1 MIFNIENTFAILRNE
16 IVNNIEA
23 FWPKVIWA
31 LIIVLIWYLCARLLY
46 IFSMFVF
53 KKFKLNEIIDR
64 FKVNMDQETLQCE
77 TTQEKKQQDN
87 KKNLKIIKN
96 RFTDKIKVDDSISKW
111 FAIFIF
117 IIFFRLAISYIGITE
132 IEIFLKDL
140 IDYLPNLF
148 VGILIWFFGIRFANF
163 IYDVIYHT
171 LSVTKEKTSK
181 IIAYSGKIIILF
193 FTLMLFLDYTKI
205 VNEFIINTIVIWFV
219 AMMTLAGGLAFGLG
233 GKDIAQEI
241 LESFRK

>member
-1 MIFNIENTFAILRNE
+1 MIFNIENTFAILKNE
-16 IVNNIEA
+16 IVNNIED
-23 FWPKVIWA
+23 FWAKIIWA

-46 IFSMFVF
+46 IFSMFLF

-64 FKVNMDQETLQCE
+64 FKVNMDQETLQDSKD
-77 TTQEKKQQDN
+77 KKW
-87 KKNLKIIKN
+87 IKN
-96 RFTDKIKVDDSISKW
+96 IPLKTRFTEKIKVDDSISKW

-140 IDYLPNLF
+140 IEYLPNLF

-171 LSVTKEKTSK
+171 LSITKEKTSK

-205 VNEFIINTIVIWFV
+205 VNEFIINTIVIGFV
-219 AMMTLAGGLAFGLG
+219 AMMTLAGWLAFGLG
-233 GKDIAQEI
+233 GKEIAQEI